1 MGDVTTFEP
10 PTEARELRAA
20 FQLELERAGLSLTRA
35 ADQIGRHSSSISRW
49 MNGTYSGNNDAIAAD
64 VERWLRTRADAARH
78 SLEGAGLDRHSETHA
93 TRKITNALAYA
104 QAAGDIVSIV
114 GEPGRGKTWTSQ
126 RYCAGK
132 SNAFFLGV
140 SSAVH
145 SLSGLLSVVGGAI
158 GAGQEHRSALAAET
172 AIIARLRDR

>member
-1 MGDVTTFEP
+1 MGDVTTLEP
-10 PTEARELRAA
+10 PTETRDLRAA
-20 FQLELERAGLSLTRA
+20 FQLELERAGLSLTHA

-49 MNGTYSGNNDAIAAD
+49 MNGTYSGNNDAIAAE

-140 SSAVH
+140 SQRRPFALGPALRGRRGDRRRAGA
-145 SLSGLLSVVGGAI
+145 SLGTGG
-158 GAGQEHRSALAAET
+158 GD
-172 AIIARLRDR
+172 RDYRPPA